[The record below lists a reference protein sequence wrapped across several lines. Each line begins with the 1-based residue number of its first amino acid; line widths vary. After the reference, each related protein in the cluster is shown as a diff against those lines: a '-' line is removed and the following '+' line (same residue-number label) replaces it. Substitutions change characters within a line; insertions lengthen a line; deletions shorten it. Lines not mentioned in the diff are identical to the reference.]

1 MNTENTN
8 ASPDIPSKKKKRK
21 KKKRFRFFRFLF
33 LTILFLC
40 VTVSAMAVGLVFA
53 VIKSA
58 PPINISNIQDLLNE
72 SSFIYD
78 MDGNLVEKVHSAD
91 SYRSVVPL
99 EQIPKHLQEAV
110 IAIEDERFIEHSGI
124 DFKRVIG
131 AVVYDIRT
139 RSLAQGASTIT
150 MQLAKNF
157 YTSPVRDFTRKIK
170 DAYYAVQ
177 IEKQLSKD
185 QILHAYLNS
194 IALGRGTNGVE
205 AASQTY
211 FSKDVSELTLAESAM
226 IAGITKYPSKYSPY
240 LTERIEAGEDVSI
253 LEIAVIAIKDSPMP
267 TEEDIQIFD
276 ALLNAGKIDR
286 FTYSL
291 LKKGE
296 LVARKAVLNAESKN
310 RQEVV
315 LRKMLE
321 LGKITQTE
329 YEQAVSEPIVI
340 KLGKKKTQGIS
351 SYFIDKLKQDV
362 ISAFIDKGYT
372 EDEATGI
379 LYNGGLR
386 IYSTLDTKM
395 QKNLENKFDNVNNFK
410 GSFVDEN
417 GILQPQGAM
426 VILEN
431 STGAVRAMIGG
442 RGIGGDRIYNRALN
456 PRQPGSSIKPIAVY
470 LPAMMAEKIT
480 AATVFNDAP
489 RPDGKGG
496 FWPSNVG
503 RYFGPSTVR
512 TMIEHSS
519 NVVAVKV
526 AETFAGS
533 ERAGINEMIKTL
545 QSLGISTLV
554 TRNQNPA
561 ENDEVLS
568 LALGG
573 MTNGVTPLDI
583 TSAYTVFSNGGRLN
597 SPMFFTK
604 IENSNGDIVVENK
617 PLSKQITD
625 PQTAFIMT
633 DILRTAVERGSGSA
647 AKLPNMPV
655 AGKTGTT
662 NDQKDVW
669 FVGFTPYFT
678 AGTWIGTDM
687 PTPLADGS
695 SMSARLWREVMKD
708 VHNGYPNKPFT
719 MPDGIVRASVCRH
732 TGKLVS
738 NICISAGSG
747 FAEYFKAGT
756 EPKEYCS
763 SHSGYGEPETPSSID
778 NELFGP
784 QQPQQPSPQQPNSTV
799 QPNPTPNQPSNS
811 TDATSQTPAQ
821 PQQPDQTAPTQP
833 PVTEPTNPA
842 PTTPEPAPV
851 VPAPNP
857 TPAPAPVIPEPEP
870 TPESPVIP

>member
-1 MNTENTN
+1 MNTDNTTS
-8 ASPDIPSKKKKRK
+8 SPNKPTKKRK
-21 KKKRFRFFRFLF
+21 KKKKRFHFFRFLF
-33 LTILFLC
+33 LTFLFLC
-40 VTVSAMAVGLVFA
+40 VTIFAMLAGLVFA
-53 VIKSA
+53 VVKSA
-58 PPINISNIQDLLNE
+58 PPINISNIQDLINE

-78 MDGNLVEKVHSAD
+78 SQGNLIEKIHSAD

-99 EQIPKHLQEAV
+99 DQIPKHLQDAV
-110 IAIEDERFIEHSGI
+110 IAIEDERFFEHSGI
-124 DFKRVIG
+124 DFKRVAG

-157 YTSPVRDFTRKIK
+157 YTSPARDFTRKIK
-170 DAYYAVQ
+170 DAYYAIQ

-211 FSKDVSELTLAESAM
+211 FSKEVSELTLAESAM

-240 LTERIEAGEDVSI
+240 ITERIRPDEDLSN
-253 LEIAVIAIKDSPMP
+253 LEIAIIAIQDSPLP
-267 TEEDIQIFD
+267 TDEELQIYD

-296 LVARKAVLNAESKN
+296 LLARKAVLNVESKN
-310 RQEVV
+310 RQEIV

-321 LGKITQTE
+321 LGKISQDE
-329 YEQAVSEPIVI
+329 YEQAVNEPIVI

-351 SYFIDKLKQDV
+351 SYFMDKLKQDV
-362 ISAFIDKGYT
+362 ISAFIAKGYT
-372 EDEATGI
+372 EDEALGL

-386 IYSTLDTKM
+386 IYSTLDTRM
-395 QKNLENKFDNVNNFK
+395 QKILENKFDNPNNFK

-480 AATVFNDAP
+480 AATVFDDSP

-496 FWPSNVG
+496 YWPSNVG
-503 RYFGPSTVR
+503 RYFGPSTIR

-526 AETFAGS
+526 AESFAGS

-545 QSLGISTLV
+545 QNLGISTLV

-583 TSAYTVFSNGGRLN
+583 TSAYTVFSNGGKLN
-597 SPMFFTK
+597 APMFFSK
-604 IENSNGDIVVENK
+604 IENSNGDVIIDNK
-617 PLSKQITD
+617 PLAKQIAD

-633 DILRTAVERGSGSA
+633 DILRTAVERGSGAS
-647 AKLPNMPV
+647 AKLPNMVV

-708 VHNGYPNKPFT
+708 IHENYPQKNFE

-732 TGKLVS
+732 SGLLTSDICVQAGTGFS
-738 NICISAGSG
+738 
-747 FAEYFKAGT
+747 EYFKAGT
-756 EPKEYCS
+756 EPKTHCS
-763 SHSGYGEPETPSSID
+763 SHSDFGQPDPSASID
-778 NELFGP
+778 NELFAPQTPANP
-784 QQPQQPSPQQPNSTV
+784 QQPNTTTPTNPTTPDDNTTNPQQPS
-799 QPNPTPNQPSNS
+799 
-811 TDATSQTPAQ
+811 
-821 PQQPDQTAPTQP
+821 APTQP
-833 PVTEPTNPA
+833 SATQPNSPSVNPE
-842 PTTPEPAPV
+842 PTTPEPAPIL
-851 VPAPNP
+851 PAP
-857 TPAPAPVIPEPEP
+857 TPA
-870 TPESPVIP
+870 PESPVIP